1 METQIW
7 YQPACSV
14 WGGLRQG
21 TLISASTS
29 AWEKDAPQLSSR
41 GQTTQFLPACPWCV
55 LSCSHSTGVQ
65 NEWSQVCASR
75 CGCWLQRSVHSE
87 ISIKLYIYDVRSF
100 SWVCYMS
107 MRQFLNSRFS
117 KLSLGNHISISFN
130 GESHGCENYQWWYHT
145 VAEMYHNSLLC
156 QRLSLFSGGSEP
168 NVRVNSAA
176 CGRKSKNTQDRM
188 KQPQG
193 KFQGHLRNLTASL

>member
-1 METQIW
+1 MLEEGEAIAKDKQLKQNYSDKSENKSCLW
-7 YQPACSV
+7 WVVARRDL
-14 WGGLRQG
+14 GM
-21 TLISASTS
+21 LILSLSWS
-29 AWEKDAPQLSSR
+29 RERLSS
-41 GQTTQFLPACPWCV
+41 CV
-55 LSCSHSTGVQ
+55 HFVK
-65 NEWSQVCASR
+65 
-75 CGCWLQRSVHSE
+75 
-87 ISIKLYIYDVRSF
+87 SIKLYIYDVHSF

-145 VAEMYHNSLLC
+145 VAEMYHKSLLC